1 MVKIAFS
8 GKFTSGKST
17 AAQIVADNVADT
29 KIVSFAGKVKDI
41 ATDLFGM
48 TKKDRNLLINI
59 GMKMREIE
67 PNVWLDYAI
76 KRMDGISKSGG
87 NVVNDDLRF
96 PNEFE
101 SLQNKGF
108 ILVRLKVN
116 KETQIQRLKQLYPD
130 NWGQQIKKLSDESE
144 TALDSFPFDYYID
157 SDQGLDNLRSE
168 ILEIIRQNT

>member
-29 KIVSFAGKVKDI
+29 KIVSFAAKVKDI
-41 ATDLFGM
+41 GTDLFGM
-48 TKKDRNLLINI
+48 TKKDRPLLINI

-67 PNVWLDYAI
+67 PNVWLNYALR
-76 KRMDGISKSGG
+76 KMNNISESGG

-101 SLQNKGF
+101 ALQNQGF
-108 ILVRLKVN
+108 ILVRLQVS
-116 KETQIQRLKQLYPD
+116 KETQIQRLKQLYPES
-130 NWGQQIKKLSDESE
+130 WEQQINKLNDESE
-144 TALDSFPFDYYID
+144 TALDSFGFDYYID
-157 SDQGLDNLRSE
+157 AEQGLDKMKSE
-168 ILEIIRQNT
+168 LIDIINDSI